1 MSHKCEH
8 GRDSDVCVECWEE
21 KNLEPRMTMTNEP
34 SELDKAIE
42 RLLKRCTLEQSHL
55 INRGTRVDTEM
66 VCNAAKLLNNGPELL
81 LQRWNI
87 LLPEI
92 ERTFTHKAN
101 LNTVKLERDEL
112 AKRVQGLEKE
122 LKISIQSNQ
131 LRDDAAFNKDGL

>member
-1 MSHKCEH
+1 
-8 GRDSDVCVECWEE
+8 
-21 KNLEPRMTMTNEP
+21 MTNEP

-66 VCNAAKLLNNGPELL
+66 VCNAAKPLNNGPELL

-112 AKRVQGLEKE
+112 AKRCQQQRQVVENLMTVLEHINLQGNEMIPIFNRDEIYDAKLFAKSLGYGTKEK
-122 LKISIQSNQ
+122 Q
-131 LRDDAAFNKDGL
+131 